1 MRISDWSSDVCS
13 SDLFDSVLTR
23 LGFVSE
29 QLLAQTIATSLH
41 LRIAQPSDFPHADIT
56 GDRISPRFL
65 RDQRA
70 VPLADS
76 GTEIELALV
85 NPMDAYPAEAVGF
98 ALGRPVR
105 PVAALAGA
113 VGAGPE
119 RHPSELRSLM
129 PISFAFS

>member
-13 SDLFDSVLTR
+13 SDL

-29 QLLAQTIATSLH
+29 QLLAQTIATSMH

-105 PVAALAGA
+105 PGCPLAKIGRA
-113 VGAGPE
+113 WGRE
-119 RHPSELRSLM
+119 REG
-129 PISFAFS
+129 